1 MATNDR
7 IRDKKIQVWVT
18 EEEYNYAKDK
28 AEYSGL
34 NISSLVRSYILKGTV
49 IKYETV
55 PIKELCFE
63 INKIGNNINQ
73 IAKKVNENNTV
84 NEKDMEELKTE
95 YQKLFDL
102 YLEKIMGVK

>member
-7 IRDKKIQVWVT
+7 IRDKKLQVWLT
-18 EEEYNYAKDK
+18 EKEYAYAQDK

-34 NISSLVRSYILKGTV
+34 NISSLVRSYLLHGTV

-73 IAKKVNENNTV
+73 IAKKVNETSTINKN
-84 NEKDMEELKTE
+84 DMEELKNE